1 MCTAIHGDIPAG
13 KIVLH
18 RCDNPKCCR
27 PDHLQ
32 IGTIADNNHD
42 RDAKGR
48 TVTRRKQRFRALHT
62 AKVDNADLWAEVC
75 SPESHDFDG
84 ISIG

>member
-1 MCTAIHGDIPAG
+1 MWTAIHGDIPAG